1 MQGLGELT
9 DLELEKKI
17 NAEPKD
23 TISKKFGWD
32 CDIMHPEAMVEAT
45 ESVLARMDKLAEV
58 IDVREN
64 ELYEA
69 DCTRILNMAKDLKEG
84 DTVADLS
91 ARLTEFRT
99 RLMFAPL
106 RFYEGNREML
116 KKVAA
121 NIVDSYAV
129 AGEDPVIEMA
139 LKGMRERTEDDLTA
153 ADYETVIKSFIRFVP
168 ALRESNIRMLG
179 QLIQS
184 MHREAEVFGFA
195 NDPEIIT
202 FFQQLDIV
210 VAGAIRPDEFMAITD
225 MLNDFEPTIT
235 NRVVELAPIEVLHQ
249 FTMNVI
255 SGVNTAREQ
264 GLSFGADADK
274 RLEHAVT
281 ELNRGMLERED
292 YGNILRGIRSL
303 HVES

>member
-1 MQGLGELT
+1 M
-9 DLELEKKI
+9 
-17 NAEPKD
+17 A
-23 TISKKFGWD
+23 
-32 CDIMHPEAMVEAT
+32 A
-45 ESVLARMDKLAEV
+45 
-58 IDVREN
+58 
-64 ELYEA
+64 
-69 DCTRILNMAKDLKEG
+69 AKDIKVG
-84 DTVADLS
+84 DTVADLAS
-91 ARLTEFRT
+91 LLTEFRI

-106 RFYEGNREML
+106 RFFEGDREML
-116 KKVAA
+116 KKVAE
-121 NIVDSYAV
+121 NIVDSYAI
-129 AGEDPVIEMA
+129 ASEDPVIEMA
-139 LKGMRERTEDDLTA
+139 LRGMRERTEEELTA
-153 ADYETVIKSFIRFVP
+153 DDYETVIKSFIRFVP
-168 ALRESNIRMLG
+168 AFRDSNIRMLG

-255 SGVNTAREQ
+255 NGVNTAREQ

>member
-1 MQGLGELT
+1 
-9 DLELEKKI
+9 
-17 NAEPKD
+17 
-23 TISKKFGWD
+23 
-32 CDIMHPEAMVEAT
+32 MHPEAIVEAA
-45 ESVLARMDKLAEV
+45 ESVLARMDTLADV

-69 DCTRILNMAKDLKEG
+69 DRSRILAAAKDIKVG
-84 DTVADLS
+84 DTVADLAS
-91 ARLTEFRT
+91 LLTEFRI

-106 RFYEGNREML
+106 RFFEGDREML
-116 KKVAA
+116 KKVAE
-121 NIVDSYAV
+121 NIVDSYAI
-129 AGEDPVIEMA
+129 ASEDPVIEMA
-139 LKGMRERTEDDLTA
+139 LRGMRERTEEELTA
-153 ADYETVIKSFIRFVP
+153 DDYETVIKSFIRFVP
-168 ALRESNIRMLG
+168 AFRDSNIRMLG

-255 SGVNTAREQ
+255 NGVNTAREQ

>member
-9 DLELEKKI
+9 DLEFEKKI

-58 IDVREN
+58 IDVREH

-69 DCTRILNMAKDLKEG
+69 DRTRILNMAKDLKEG

-121 NIVDSYAV
+121 NIVDSYAI

-168 ALRESNIRMLG
+168 AFRESNIRMLG

-235 NRVVELAPIEVLHQ
+235 NRVVELAPLEVLHQ

-264 GLSFGADADK
+264 GLSFGDDADK

>member
-1 MQGLGELT
+1 
-9 DLELEKKI
+9 
-17 NAEPKD
+17 
-23 TISKKFGWD
+23 
-32 CDIMHPEAMVEAT
+32 
-45 ESVLARMDKLAEV
+45 
-58 IDVREN
+58 
-64 ELYEA
+64 
-69 DCTRILNMAKDLKEG
+69 
-84 DTVADLS
+84 
-91 ARLTEFRT
+91 
-99 RLMFAPL
+99 MFAPL
-106 RFYEGNREML
+106 RFFEGDREML
-116 KKVAA
+116 KKVAE
-121 NIVDSYAV
+121 NIVDSYAI
-129 AGEDPVIEMA
+129 ASEDPVIEMA
-139 LKGMRERTEDDLTA
+139 LRGMRERTEEELTA
-153 ADYETVIKSFIRFVP
+153 DDYETVIKSFIRFVP
-168 ALRESNIRMLG
+168 AFRDSNIRMLG

-255 SGVNTAREQ
+255 NGVNTAREQ

-274 RLEHAVT
+274 RLEHEVT

>member
-1 MQGLGELT
+1 
-9 DLELEKKI
+9 
-17 NAEPKD
+17 
-23 TISKKFGWD
+23 
-32 CDIMHPEAMVEAT
+32 
-45 ESVLARMDKLAEV
+45 
-58 IDVREN
+58 
-64 ELYEA
+64 
-69 DCTRILNMAKDLKEG
+69 
-84 DTVADLS
+84 
-91 ARLTEFRT
+91 
-99 RLMFAPL
+99 MFAPL
-106 RFYEGNREML
+106 RFFEGDREML
-116 KKVAA
+116 KKVAE
-121 NIVDSYAV
+121 NIVDSYAI
-129 AGEDPVIEMA
+129 ASEDPVIEMA
-139 LKGMRERTEDDLTA
+139 LRGMRERTEEELTA
-153 ADYETVIKSFIRFVP
+153 DDYETVIKSFIRFVP
-168 ALRESNIRMLG
+168 AFRDSNIRMLG

-255 SGVNTAREQ
+255 NGVNTAREQ

-303 HVES
+303 HVEIIITTKQVFTMIRNILSLVGLFIATSLIVVGKDIRRPIITIAGVLLAIATVLYWFQ